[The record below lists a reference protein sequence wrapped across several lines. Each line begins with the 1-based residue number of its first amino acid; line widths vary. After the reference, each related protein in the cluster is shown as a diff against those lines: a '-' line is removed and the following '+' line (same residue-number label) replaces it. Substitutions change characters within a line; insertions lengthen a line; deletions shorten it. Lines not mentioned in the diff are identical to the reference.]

1 VLLYYILNCKFE
13 SKIQKSY
20 TEDEVMYLRKISYCI
35 MIFSK
40 KIRSYSMLTTLSI
53 LTKGTKI
60 QVLTECF
67 REVRFIVLVSET

>member
-1 VLLYYILNCKFE
+1 MP
-13 SKIQKSY
+13 
-20 TEDEVMYLRKISYCI
+20 EDEIMYLLKLSYRT
-35 MIFSK
+35 MIFPK
-40 KIRSYSMLTTLSI
+40 KCRSYSTLTALSI